1 MRYETRQSNFSL
13 DEIVRQKE
21 LARALKEYQKHVAS
35 INAEMRQFL
44 KLDDRKDAK
53 IIKMPKKGKI

>member
-1 MRYETRQSNFSL
+1 MRYETRQSNFSR

-21 LARALKEYQKHVAS
+21 LGRALKEYQKHAAS

-44 KLDDRKDAK
+44 KLDDRKVAK
-53 IIKMPKKGKI
+53 IIKMPKTGKI